1 MPQLLTEIEERVE
14 RKEKLKLVGG
24 GNGFPPVEFGD
35 GGEAWY
41 PRQTPKST
49 YTIGMVIG
57 FAASTM
63 FFLALLS
70 AAVVHK
76 GMPDSN
82 WMAFQI
88 PWILWCNSAIAI
100 VSSVTMTLARRLYSS
115 GDQIGYSRWWKLTAL
130 LGTLFLIGQVLAW
143 RQLTATGVYMRSNPS
158 VSFYYVFTVA
168 HGLHLLGGVIAL
180 LWIAFRHKLIM
191 ARSTATALAAMYWHF
206 VTVLWLC
213 LFLYF
218 LIGG

>member
-1 MPQLLTEIEERVE
+1 MPELLTEIPARVEERE
-14 RKEKLKLVGG
+14 EKLNDGG
-24 GNGFPPVEFGD
+24 GGLPPVEFGD
-35 GGEAWY
+35 GGDAWY
-41 PRQTPKST
+41 PQRTPKST
-49 YTIGMVIG
+49 YTIGMLVG
-57 FAASTM
+57 FAGSSM

-76 GMPDSN
+76 GLPGSN
-82 WMAFQI
+82 WMEFQL
-88 PWILWCNSAIAI
+88 PWILWCNSAVAIA
-100 VSSVTMTLARRLYSS
+100 SSVSMTRARRLFVL
-115 GDQIGYSRWWKLTAL
+115 GDRGGYSRWWRLTAL
-130 LGTLFLIGQVLAW
+130 LGTLFLIGQVIAW
-143 RQLTATGVYMRSNPS
+143 RQLDATGVYMKSNPS

-180 LWIAFRHKLIM
+180 LWIGFRHRLIM
-191 ARSTATALAAMYWHF
+191 TRNTATALAAMYWHF

>member
-1 MPQLLTEIEERVE
+1 MPELLAEIEERA
-14 RKEKLKLVGG
+14 EKLRSSGG
-24 GNGFPPVEFGD
+24 GGHLPPVDFDD
-35 GGEAWY
+35 GGEPRH

-49 YTIGMVIG
+49 YVIGMAVG
-57 FAASTM
+57 CAASSM

-76 GMPDSN
+76 GMPGAN
-82 WMAFQI
+82 WVSFQI

-100 VSSVTMTLARRLYSS
+100 ASSLTMTLARRRFAAADRS
-115 GDQIGYSRWWKLTAL
+115 GYSRWWRVTAL
-130 LGTLFLIGQVLAW
+130 LGTLFLVGQIIAW
-143 RQLTATGVYMRSNPS
+143 RQLAAAGLYMKSNPS
-158 VSFYYVFTVA
+158 VSFYYVFTAA

-180 LWIAFRHKLIM
+180 LWIAFRRRLVM
-191 ARSTATALAAMYWHF
+191 RRSTSTTLAAMYWHF